1 VRGYSTI
8 LSRLRI
14 ERSAVLA
21 GPTTPALE
29 RHDAAFMEDLATPDT
44 TWLPALY
51 RADQTHLLRRTSGA
65 QRLGE
70 LEVSRD
76 VSEPEIG
83 IVHLTWQS
91 DWGTSADRR
100 RRYA

>member
-14 ERSAVLA
+14 ERGAVLA

-29 RHDAAFMEDLATPDT
+29 RHDAAFMEDLAAPDT
-44 TWLPALY
+44 TRLPALY
-51 RADQTHLLRRTSGA
+51 RADQTHLLHRTSAA

-70 LEVSRD
+70 LELSRD

-83 IVHLTWQS
+83 IVDLTWQS
-91 DWGTSADRR
+91 DRGAPADWRSR
-100 RRYA
+100 HA